1 MGFYQKMIE
10 IYREKNKTQKINAYK
25 EIQRVKV
32 DKRRVK
38 RFTCHRVAIIW
49 LFTLKVLYVF
59 GEYLPI
65 LSYQ

>member
-1 MGFYQKMIE
+1 MYEQEKRRLKLMN
-10 IYREKNKTQKINAYK
+10 EKNKDS
-25 EIQRVKV
+25 RV
-32 DKRRVK
+32 
-38 RFTCHRVAIIW
+38 TALAIIL